1 MTSAS
6 GILTAQ
12 PTPDVARRTWPRYLA
27 LGLAMV
33 AVGVA
38 GVLLGD
44 LGARLL
50 LGAVGL
56 FVAVRGAVL
65 LRAARTGGLEE
76 DLLPQAGLLGGVA
89 LGAGALA
96 LAVALMSATLA
107 AQVLM
112 VGVPLAL
119 LGGAVALL
127 ARGGT
132 ARRGG
137 LVLLVWTVLVTGVL
151 LVAGVAQG
159 WDRAAD
165 VARVVTALAVAVFG
179 VPLLV
184 AAATY
189 RAVAAEPAP
198 PAPAGGC
205 GGCACGAGG
214 CGSA

>member
-1 MTSAS
+1 MTSAP

-96 LAVALMSATLA
+96 LAAALMSLA
-107 AQVLM
+107 ALVLM

-127 ARGGT
+127 ARGAT

-137 LVLLVWTVLVTGVL
+137 LVLLVWTVLVTAVL
-151 LVAGVAQG
+151 VVAGVAQD

-184 AAATY
+184 AAANY

-214 CGSA
+214 CGAA

>member
-1 MTSAS
+1 VTSAP

-12 PTPDVARRTWPRYLA
+12 PTPDVARRSWPRYLA
-27 LGLAMV
+27 LGLGMI

-44 LGARLL
+44 LGARVL
-50 LGAVGL
+50 LGGVGL

-65 LRAARTGGLEE
+65 LRAARTGSLDDEV
-76 DLLPQAGLLGGVA
+76 LPRAGLLGGVA

-96 LAVALMSATLA
+96 LAAALASATLA

-119 LGGAVALL
+119 LVAAVSLL

-132 ARRGG
+132 VRRGG
-137 LVLLVWTVLVTGVL
+137 LALLVWTVLVTGVL
-151 LVAGVAQG
+151 VVTGLAQD

-165 VARVVTALAVAVFG
+165 VARVVTALVVAVLG
-179 VPLLV
+179 VPMLV
-184 AAATY
+184 AAANY
-189 RAVAAEPAP
+189 KQIADRPAP
-198 PAPAGGC
+198 ARAGGC